1 MVAVA
6 RPAIHRV
13 ISLVGLLGQFENDH
27 ESEKVANV
35 VNVTTGVSA
44 FSRLGFTFSPTCGR
58 REAPEYK
65 VEEQ

>member
-13 ISLVGLLGQFENDH
+13 ISLGEHLVGLLGQFENDH
-27 ESEKVANV
+27 ESAKVANV

-44 FSRLGFTFSPTCGR
+44 FFSVGF
-58 REAPEYK
+58 
-65 VEEQ
+65 